1 MPTLHWLTRDE
12 DIGAGSAL
20 TSQTR
25 LRGDCGTMARA
36 IEPLMPSPKPRWI
49 SFNIA
54 QIRSR
59 ERQERTKEDKY

>member
-36 IEPLMPSPKPRWI
+36 IEPLMPVTQ
-49 SFNIA
+49 A
-54 QIRSR
+54 QVDILQHRPNPVA
-59 ERQERTKEDKY
+59 RTPGTDQGG